1 MNEELEPDSLSQP
14 TASGTFYRFNPSLS
28 HPIPIPSTSPTA
40 RAGMVMEVMRRKEV
54 GMRDGM
60 GYGEVKKE
68 MMRRTPSITSG
79 LSSFMMVLVS

>member
-28 HPIPIPSTSPTA
+28 HPIPIPSTSS
-40 RAGMVMEVMRRKEV
+40 RNGNGGDERKEV

-60 GYGEVKKE
+60 GYGEVK
-68 MMRRTPSITSG
+68 TAP
-79 LSSFMMVLVS
+79 VLWMQLGEDIM